1 MAQHDSD
8 ALTQQVQR
16 EDPLQLPQ
24 TTRRVLQEQPRQ
36 KGEQRHMEQVDIP
49 VKPVQPR
56 IRSDLRLDEV
66 SEDHQKDEKQLQIA
80 VIGIP

>member
-1 MAQHDSD
+1 MAQRHSD
-8 ALTQQVQR
+8 GLTQQIQR

-24 TTRRVLQEQPRQ
+24 TTRRVLQKKPRQ
-36 KGEQRHMEQVDIP
+36 KGEQGHMEQVDIP
-49 VKPVQPR
+49 VKPVQHRVRP
-56 IRSDLRLDEV
+56 DLRLDEV

>member
-1 MAQHDSD
+1 MTQHHRD
-8 ALTQQVQR
+8 ALTQQIQR

-24 TTRRVLQEQPRQ
+24 TARRVLQEQPRQ
-36 KGEQRHMEQVDIP
+36 KSEQGHMEQIDIP

-56 IRSDLRLDEV
+56 LRPNLRLDEV
-66 SEDHQKDEKQLQIA
+66 AEDHQKDEKQLQIA